1 MIDETIKRLGFLLG
15 HTSRFF
21 KATINKAFTDKGYD
35 ITIEQF
41 SLIMFLWHKDGVN
54 QQELADNALK
64 EKTTV
69 LRLIDSLENGGYIQ
83 RRKDPNDRRNNL
95 VFLTDSGRI
104 LREALISTVESNSDK
119 VFEGFNAEEK
129 ETLEKLLSKMYENLR
144 PDNFH
149 KYESINFNKDKCCE
163 NK

>member
-1 MIDETIKRLGFLLG
+1 MIDEKIKRLGFLLG
-15 HTSRFF
+15 NTSRFF
-21 KATINKAFTDKGYD
+21 KASVNAAFAEKGYN

-54 QQELADNALK
+54 QQELADHSLK

-69 LRLIDSLENGGYIQ
+69 LRLIDNLENSGYIQ

-95 VFLTDSGRI
+95 VFLTDSGRT
-104 LREALISTVESNSDK
+104 LRDALIATVEINSDK
-119 VFEGFNAEEK
+119 VFNGFNAEEK
-129 ETLEKLLSKMYENLR
+129 ETLEMLLSKMYENLR